1 MARIGQD
8 LAPVQGGGVVGFQ
21 GVGARPAVV
30 VQGGARQPRA
40 PRQPRVQ
47 GGGAAAGGVC
57 GGNGTAVN
65 EVTLKNVRKN
75 VVETIHEEYWY
86 DAENKKRKSVD
97 RSRDDTSIVESR
109 KLKRTII
116 KP

>member
-65 EVTLKNVRKN
+65 EVTPKNVRTTSLKQFTRSTGMMPRTKSEN
-75 VVETIHEEYWY
+75 PSTEVEMIR
-86 DAENKKRKSVD
+86 A
-97 RSRDDTSIVESR
+97 
-109 KLKRTII
+109 L
-116 KP
+116 